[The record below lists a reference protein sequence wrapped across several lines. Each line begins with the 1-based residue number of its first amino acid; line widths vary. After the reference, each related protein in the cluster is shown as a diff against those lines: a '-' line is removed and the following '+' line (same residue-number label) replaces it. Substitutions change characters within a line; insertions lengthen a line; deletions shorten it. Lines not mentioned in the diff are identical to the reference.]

1 MTEPGVRAVETAQ
14 PVTPPRVT
22 VPREMVPLAVEDLSV
37 VYGGRTALD
46 RVTWSSPASGLLAIV
61 GPNGAGKS
69 TLLKAILG
77 LVPSSGGRI
86 AVFGRPVDAARDKLA
101 YVPQRAAVDWDFP
114 ATVLDVVLQG
124 MVRRIGLLAGYGK
137 AHRERAHACLA
148 QVGMADLAGRQIGA
162 LSGGQQQRVFLARGL
177 ARDAAV
183 LLLDEPLAGVDA
195 ASEAVILRV
204 FDTLK
209 GEGRLVVCVH
219 HDLGTVA
226 DRFDDV
232 LVLNRSVIAAGP
244 VATAFV
250 PEVLGRAY
258 GVTLAVT

>member
-1 MTEPGVRAVETAQ
+1 MSAVLSSSPASA
-14 PVTPPRVT
+14 
-22 VPREMVPLAVEDLSV
+22 PLVVEDLSV
-37 VYGGRTALD
+37 LYGGQAALD
-46 RVTWSSPASGLLAIV
+46 RVTWTSPASGLLAIV

-77 LVPSSGGRI
+77 LVPAAGGRVR
-86 AVFGRPVDAARDKLA
+86 AFGRPVDAARDKLA

-124 MVRRIGLLAGYGK
+124 MVRRIGLFSGYGK
-137 AHRERAHACLA
+137 AHRDRAMACLE
-148 QVGMADLAGRQIGA
+148 QVGMGDLAERQIGA

-195 ASEAVILRV
+195 VSEAVILRV

-209 GEGRLVVCVH
+209 AEGRLVVCVH

-244 VATAFV
+244 VADTFV

-258 GVTLAVT
+258 GVPLAVR

>member
-1 MTEPGVRAVETAQ
+1 MSAAAAVNPGAAPLEVEAL
-14 PVTPPRVT
+14 T
-22 VPREMVPLAVEDLSV
+22 VL
-37 VYGGRTALD
+37 YGGRTALD
-46 RVTWSSPASGLLAIV
+46 AVTWTSPARGLLAIV

-77 LVPSSGGRI
+77 LVPSSGRV
-86 AVFGRPVDAARDKLA
+86 AVFGRPVDAARDRLA

-124 MVRRIGLLAGYGK
+124 MVRRLGWFSGYGK
-137 AHRERAHACLA
+137 PHRERAMACLE
-148 QVGMADLAGRQIGA
+148 QVGMAGFVDRQIGA

-177 ARDAAV
+177 ARDADV

-195 ASEAVILRV
+195 VSEAVILRV

-209 GEGRLVVCVH
+209 AEGRLVACVH

-258 GVTLAVT
+258 GVPLAVR

>member
-1 MTEPGVRAVETAQ
+1 MTETGVRAVETL
-14 PVTPPRVT
+14 
-22 VPREMVPLAVEDLSV
+22 PREALPRDSVPLAVEDLSV
-37 VYGGRTALD
+37 VYGGQTALD

-77 LVPSSGGRI
+77 LVPSSGGRVS
-86 AVFGRPVDAARDKLA
+86 VFGRPVDAARDKLA

-137 AHRERAHACLA
+137 AHHDRAHACLA

-195 ASEAVILRV
+195 ASESVILRV
-204 FDTLK
+204 FDALK
-209 GEGRLVVCVH
+209 DEGRLVVCVH

-244 VATAFV
+244 VEQAFV

-258 GVTLAVT
+258 GVPLAVT